1 MSTQRHITAVSRPRV
16 VPIDDSP
23 GARNGHR
30 IEVRADAGGEARAL
44 RWLTSL
50 CVCWGLGLAVRARIG
65 TAVGEILDNVVRHAY
80 PANRPRAL
88 TEAER
93 VVVLV
98 ARDTNSVRVTVR
110 DFGVGVD
117 AHTLRAAIAPPPGLF
132 ALGVLPSGLRR
143 ATCLSDGLDAK
154 SDAFGTRVHMRFET
168 HGAAWTGSTID
179 HSDDDWLTA
188 RACRALVAAVRDGDE
203 ALAHHLP
210 PHLAVVVGRILAAAP
225 GR

>member
-1 MSTQRHITAVSRPRV
+1 MSTPRQILGAPRARVEPVDDASGSR
-16 VPIDDSP
+16 
-23 GARNGHR
+23 AAHR
-30 IEVRADAGGEARAL
+30 LEVHADVGGQSRAL

-50 CVCWGLGLAVRARIG
+50 GVCWGLGLAVRARIG
-65 TAVGEILDNVVRHAY
+65 TAVAEILDNVVRHAY
-80 PANRPRAL
+80 PNGHASARDERP
-88 TEAER
+88 R

-98 ARDTNSVRVTVR
+98 ARDANAVRVTVR
-110 DFGVGVD
+110 DFGVGVEP
-117 AHTLRAAIAPPPGLF
+117 HVLRAAIAPPPGLF

-168 HGAAWTGSTID
+168 HGSAFTGAGTD
-179 HSDDDWLTA
+179 HSDDDYLTA
-188 RACRALVAAVRDGDE
+188 RAARALVAAIRSGDDSGSQ
-203 ALAHHLP
+203 HLP